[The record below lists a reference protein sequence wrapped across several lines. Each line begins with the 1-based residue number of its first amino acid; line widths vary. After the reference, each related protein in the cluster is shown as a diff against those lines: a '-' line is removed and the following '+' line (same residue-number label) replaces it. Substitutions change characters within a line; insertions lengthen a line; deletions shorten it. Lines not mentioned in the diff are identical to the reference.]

1 MHDACK
7 GTSEDKL
14 KQFNGK
20 EGAALLSLSHFTAY
34 HNDSVTFPDKEQT
47 KTLPTEYRSA
57 WSFIPMAKTTSEIST
72 DAQCYVYFFCFSALA
87 TYQAGNYSFMGF

>member
-57 WSFIPMAKTTSEIST
+57 
-72 DAQCYVYFFCFSALA
+72 
-87 TYQAGNYSFMGF
+87 